1 MYCMK
6 IKILAINMYIESWQA
21 VLEGELDGKT
31 IFELT
36 QEEYGHFAQNSKFY
50 KVKSKKLFFDE
61 VYKEKEELKEKTDK
75 KMKRTL
81 ELKIELAEL
90 KEYEEK
96 FKKYEIGTTEIES
109 KISGIL
115 EKIEKLG
122 V

>member
-1 MYCMK
+1 MK

-21 VLEGELDGKT
+21 VLEGEPDGKT

-36 QEEYGHFAQNSKFY
+36 QEEYGHFVQNSKFY

-61 VYKEKEELKEKTDK
+61 VYKGKEEFKEETEK

-109 KISGIL
+109 KISGTL